1 MSYANQQEG
10 LTGPKLVALLV
21 ALAIVFAVGAGM
33 VIFLAVDAVK
43 EMVER
48 VTTVEVKEEEP
59 PPPPEEPPPPDEPPP
74 TSPPPPNAPPPLVN
88 IPRESP
94 IDATVRETPKE
105 VFREASPVIAP
116 PGPPEPKAPSKA
128 RGVRTKGERG
138 WAARIQ
144 EDYPTRAAREEIEGT
159 VGVRVTVTPDGKAT
173 GCSVTG
179 SSGSSILD
187 DAACKAVERYA
198 RFEPALDDDGNP
210 INASWSTRITY
221 KLN

>member
-10 LTGPKLVALLV
+10 LTGPKLVALIV
-21 ALAIVFAVGAGM
+21 ALAIVFGVGAGM

-48 VTTVEVKEEEP
+48 VTTVEIKEEEP
-59 PPPPEEPPPPDEPPP
+59 PPPPEEPPPEDIPEP

-94 IDATVRETPKE
+94 IETTVKETPKE
-105 VFREASPVIAP
+105 VFREASPVVAP

-138 WAARIQ
+138 WSARIQ
-144 EDYPTRAAREEIEGT
+144 EDYPTRALREEVEGT
-159 VGVRVTVTPDGKAT
+159 VGVRVTVTADGRAT
-173 GCSVTG
+173 GCTVTA
-179 SSGSSILD
+179 SSGNSDLD
-187 DAACKAVERYA
+187 SGACRSLERYG

-210 INASWSTRITY
+210 ISGSWSTRISY
-221 KLN
+221 KLD